1 MTVVIREEIQ
11 HQTLRFEH
19 LRKQIGNYM
28 DQDQINQVLKAYK
41 FSADAHSGQ
50 LRKSGEPFIQHPL
63 AVSRI
68 LADMRMDHETL
79 IAAMLHDVI
88 EDTSIAKVQIKR
100 NFGSGVAQI
109 VDGLSKLTQIEF
121 ESYAE
126 AQAKN
131 FQKMLMAMAT
141 DIRVILVKL
150 ADRMHN
156 MRTIQHLSLK
166 KRKLIAKETLEIY
179 APIAHR
185 LGINSIRLEL
195 EELGFST
202 LYPLRQAVLSN
213 VINKIRGNRKE
224 VIKKIGNRLK
234 RNLRQEGL
242 VAHVVGREKHL
253 YSIYNKM
260 KEKGLHFSEV
270 RDVYAFRIIVDS
282 VDTCYR
288 TLGLIHGVYKPIPGA
303 FKDYIALPK
312 ANGYQ
317 SLHTGLFGPFG
328 GPIEIQIR
336 TNEMDHMAEAG
347 IAAHWSYK
355 TGDSAKKN
363 AKKLAHEWLRGVLEI
378 QQKAGNSLEF
388 LEHVKIDL
396 FPDEVFILTP
406 NGDVFKLPQ
415 GACAVDLAF
424 AIHTDVGK
432 KCIGCRINKRI
443 APLRTKLQNGDQ
455 IEIVT
460 APNATPNPMWLSYV
474 VTAKARANIRHYQ
487 KNQQRDEAIRLGM
500 RMLENTFVSGPI
512 SIKNCEQQELNNIL
526 KKLRLTEIDDLYAEI
541 GLGNKS
547 PFLIAETVKNEL
559 LKANP
564 NLKTKIKQT
573 GPLLIKGT
581 EGMVI
586 SVPKCCYPIPGDQI
600 MGVLTSGRGIV
611 IHRPN
616 CKNTNEY
623 RKAPEQ
629 WVDVD
634 WAEVVDKEFSS
645 EIVLD
650 VQNRRGV
657 LATVAASCAER
668 EANIEEVN
676 LSDRDEYYMIMRLTI
691 GVKDRKHLADIIRVL
706 RKIKTVVRVS
716 RKL

>member
-1 MTVVIREEIQ
+1 MTVAVTEEY
-11 HQTLRFEH
+11 HQQAPRFEH
-19 LRKQIGNYM
+19 LRKQICNYM
-28 DQDQINQVLKAYK
+28 DQEQIDQVSKAYK
-41 FSADAHSGQ
+41 FSANAHSGQ
-50 LRKSGEPFIQHPL
+50 LRKSGEPFIEHPL
-63 AVSRI
+63 AVSKI

-88 EDTSIAKVQIKR
+88 EDTSVAKAQIKR

-121 ESYAE
+121 DSYAE

-131 FQKMLMAMAT
+131 FQKMLMAMAS

-156 MRTIQHLSLK
+156 MRTIQHLSLQ

-202 LYPLRQAVLSN
+202 LYPLRQAVLSR
-213 VINKIRGNRKE
+213 VISKIRGNRKE

-234 RNLRQEGL
+234 RGLRQDGL
-242 VAHVVGREKHL
+242 VAHVIGREKHL

-260 KEKGLHFSEV
+260 KEKNLHFNEV

-288 TLGLIHGVYKPIPGA
+288 TLGLIHGLYKPIPGA

-317 SLHTGLFGPFG
+317 SLHTVLFGPFG
-328 GPIEIQIR
+328 VPIEIQIR

-355 TGDSAKKN
+355 TGDRAKKN

-396 FPDEVFILTP
+396 VPDEVFILTP
-406 NGDVFKLPQ
+406 NGDVFKLPR
-415 GACAVDLAF
+415 GSCAIDLAF

-432 KCIGCRINKRI
+432 RCVGCRINKRI

-460 APNATPNPMWLSYV
+460 APNATPNPMWLGYV
-474 VTAKARANIRHYQ
+474 VTAKARANIRHYL

-500 RMLENTFVSGPI
+500 RMLENTFISGPI
-512 SIKNCEQQELNNIL
+512 SIKDCQDQELKNIL
-526 KKLRLTEIDDLYAEI
+526 TKLNLTNLDDLYAEI

-547 PFLIAETVKNEL
+547 PLFIAETLKNEIR
-559 LKANP
+559 KASHN
-564 NLKTKIKQT
+564 NEEKIKQT
-573 GPLLIKGT
+573 GPLLIRGT

-586 SVPKCCYPIPGDQI
+586 SVPKCCHPIPGDQI

-645 EIVLD
+645 EIIID
-650 VQNRRGV
+650 VRNERGV
-657 LATVAASCAER
+657 LATVAASCADR
-668 EANIEEVN
+668 EVNIEEID
-676 LSDRDEYYMIMRLTI
+676 LSERDEYYMVMRLTI
-691 GVKDRKHLADIIRVL
+691 SVKDRKHLADLIRVL
-706 RKIKTVVRVS
+706 RKIKTVVRVN

>member
-1 MTVVIREEIQ
+1 MAVTEEY
-11 HQTLRFEH
+11 HQQAPRFEH
-19 LRKQIGNYM
+19 LRKQICNYM
-28 DQDQINQVLKAYK
+28 DQEQIDQVSQAYK

-50 LRKSGEPFIQHPL
+50 LRKSGEPFIEHPL
-63 AVSRI
+63 AVSKI

-88 EDTSIAKVQIKR
+88 EDTSVAKAQIRR

-121 ESYAE
+121 DSYAE

-131 FQKMLMAMAT
+131 FQKMLMAMAS

-156 MRTIQHLSLK
+156 MRTIQHLSLQ

-202 LYPLRQAVLSN
+202 LYPLRQAVLSR
-213 VINKIRGNRKE
+213 VISKIRGNRKE

-234 RNLRQEGL
+234 RNLRQDGL
-242 VAHVVGREKHL
+242 VAHVIGREKHL

-260 KEKGLHFSEV
+260 KEKNLHFNEV

-288 TLGLIHGVYKPIPGA
+288 TLGLIHGLYKPIPGA

-317 SLHTGLFGPFG
+317 SLHTVLFGPFG
-328 GPIEIQIR
+328 VPIEIQIR

-355 TGDSAKKN
+355 TGDRAKKN

-406 NGDVFKLPQ
+406 NGDVFKLPR
-415 GACAVDLAF
+415 GSCAIDLAF

-432 KCIGCRINKRI
+432 RCVGCRINKRI

-460 APNATPNPMWLSYV
+460 APNATPNPMWLGYV
-474 VTAKARANIRHYQ
+474 VTARARANIRHYL

-500 RMLENTFVSGPI
+500 RMLENTFISGSI
-512 SIKNCEQQELNNIL
+512 SIKDCQDQELKNIL
-526 KKLRLTEIDDLYAEI
+526 TKLNLTNLDDLYAEI

-547 PFLIAETVKNEL
+547 PLLIAETLKNEIR
-559 LKANP
+559 KASN
-564 NLKTKIKQT
+564 NNKEKIEQT
-573 GPLLIKGT
+573 GPLLIRGT

-645 EIVLD
+645 EIIID
-650 VQNRRGV
+650 VRNERGV
-657 LATVAASCAER
+657 LATVAASCADR
-668 EANIEEVN
+668 EVNIEEID
-676 LSDRDEYYMIMRLTI
+676 LSERDEYYMVMRLTI
-691 GVKDRKHLADIIRVL
+691 SVKDRKHLADLIRVL
-706 RKIKTVVRVS
+706 RKIKTVVRVN

>member
-1 MTVVIREEIQ
+1 MAVTEEY
-11 HQTLRFEH
+11 HQQAPRFEH
-19 LRKQIGNYM
+19 LRKQICNYM
-28 DQDQINQVLKAYK
+28 DKEQIDQVSQAYK

-50 LRKSGEPFIQHPL
+50 LRKSGEPFIEHPL
-63 AVSRI
+63 AVSKI

-88 EDTSIAKVQIKR
+88 EDTSVAKAQIRR

-121 ESYAE
+121 DSYAE

-131 FQKMLMAMAT
+131 FQKMLMAMAS

-156 MRTIQHLSLK
+156 MRTIQHLSLQ

-202 LYPLRQAVLSN
+202 LYPLRQAVLSR
-213 VINKIRGNRKE
+213 VISKIRGNRKE

-234 RNLRQEGL
+234 RNLRQDGL
-242 VAHVVGREKHL
+242 VAHVIGREKHL

-260 KEKGLHFSEV
+260 KEKNLHFNEV

-288 TLGLIHGVYKPIPGA
+288 TLGLIHGLYKPIPGA

-317 SLHTGLFGPFG
+317 SLHTVLFGPFG
-328 GPIEIQIR
+328 VPIEIQIR

-355 TGDSAKKN
+355 TGDRAKKN

-406 NGDVFKLPQ
+406 NGDVFKLPR
-415 GACAVDLAF
+415 GSCAIDLAF

-432 KCIGCRINKRI
+432 RCVGCRINKRI

-460 APNATPNPMWLSYV
+460 APNATPNPMWLGYV
-474 VTAKARANIRHYQ
+474 VTARARANIRHYL

-500 RMLENTFVSGPI
+500 RMLENTFISGSI
-512 SIKNCEQQELNNIL
+512 SIKDCQDQELKNIL
-526 KKLRLTEIDDLYAEI
+526 TKLNLTNLDDLYAEI

-547 PFLIAETVKNEL
+547 PLLIAETLKNEIR
-559 LKANP
+559 KASHN
-564 NLKTKIKQT
+564 NKEKIEQT
-573 GPLLIKGT
+573 GPLLIRGT

-645 EIVLD
+645 EIIID
-650 VQNRRGV
+650 VRNERGV
-657 LATVAASCAER
+657 LATVAASCADR
-668 EANIEEVN
+668 EVNIEEID
-676 LSDRDEYYMIMRLTI
+676 LSERDEYYMVMRLTI
-691 GVKDRKHLADIIRVL
+691 SVKDRKHLADLIRVL
-706 RKIKTVVRVS
+706 RKIKTVVRVN

>member
-1 MTVVIREEIQ
+1 MAVTEEY
-11 HQTLRFEH
+11 HQQAPRFEH
-19 LRKQIGNYM
+19 LRKQICNYM
-28 DQDQINQVLKAYK
+28 DQEQIDQVSQAYK

-50 LRKSGEPFIQHPL
+50 LRKSGEPFIEHPL
-63 AVSRI
+63 AVSKI

-88 EDTSIAKVQIKR
+88 EDTSVAKAQIRR

-121 ESYAE
+121 DSYAE

-131 FQKMLMAMAT
+131 FQKMLMAMAS

-156 MRTIQHLSLK
+156 MRTIQHLSLQ

-202 LYPLRQAVLSN
+202 LYPLRQAVLSR
-213 VINKIRGNRKE
+213 VISKIRGNRKE

-234 RNLRQEGL
+234 RNLRQDGL
-242 VAHVVGREKHL
+242 VAHVIGREKHL

-260 KEKGLHFSEV
+260 KEKNLHFNEV

-288 TLGLIHGVYKPIPGA
+288 TLGLIHGLYKPIPGT

-317 SLHTGLFGPFG
+317 SLHTVLFGPFG
-328 GPIEIQIR
+328 VPIEIQIR

-355 TGDSAKKN
+355 TGDRAKKN

-406 NGDVFKLPQ
+406 NGDVFKLPR
-415 GACAVDLAF
+415 GSCAIDLAF

-432 KCIGCRINKRI
+432 RCVGCRINKRI

-460 APNATPNPMWLSYV
+460 APNATPNPMWLGYV
-474 VTAKARANIRHYQ
+474 VTARARANIRHYL

-500 RMLENTFVSGPI
+500 RMLENTFISGSI
-512 SIKNCEQQELNNIL
+512 SIKDCQDQELKNIL
-526 KKLRLTEIDDLYAEI
+526 TKLNLTNLDDLYAEI

-547 PFLIAETVKNEL
+547 PLLIAETLKNEIR
-559 LKANP
+559 KASHN
-564 NLKTKIKQT
+564 NKEKIKQT
-573 GPLLIKGT
+573 GPLLIRGT

-645 EIVLD
+645 EIIID
-650 VQNRRGV
+650 VRNERGV
-657 LATVAASCAER
+657 LATVAASCADR
-668 EANIEEVN
+668 EVNIEEID
-676 LSDRDEYYMIMRLTI
+676 LSERDEYYMVMRLTI
-691 GVKDRKHLADIIRVL
+691 SVKDRKHLADLIRVL
-706 RKIKTVVRVS
+706 RKIKTVVRVN

>member
-1 MTVVIREEIQ
+1 MTVAVTEEY
-11 HQTLRFEH
+11 HQQAPRFEH
-19 LRKQIGNYM
+19 LRKQICNYM
-28 DQDQINQVLKAYK
+28 DQEQIDQVSKAYK
-41 FSADAHSGQ
+41 FSANAHSGQ
-50 LRKSGEPFIQHPL
+50 LRKSGEPFIEHPL
-63 AVSRI
+63 AVSKI

-88 EDTSIAKVQIKR
+88 EDTSVAKAQIKR

-121 ESYAE
+121 DSYAE

-131 FQKMLMAMAT
+131 FQKMLMAMAS

-156 MRTIQHLSLK
+156 MRTIQHLSLQ

-202 LYPLRQAVLSN
+202 LYPLRQAVLSR
-213 VINKIRGNRKE
+213 VISKIRGNRKE

-234 RNLRQEGL
+234 RGLRQDGL
-242 VAHVVGREKHL
+242 VAHVIGREKHL

-260 KEKGLHFSEV
+260 KEKNLHFNEV

-288 TLGLIHGVYKPIPGA
+288 TLGLIHGLYKPIPGA

-317 SLHTGLFGPFG
+317 SLHTVLFGPFG
-328 GPIEIQIR
+328 VPIEIQIR

-355 TGDSAKKN
+355 TGDRAKKN

-406 NGDVFKLPQ
+406 NGDVFKLPR
-415 GACAVDLAF
+415 GACAIDLAF

-432 KCIGCRINKRI
+432 RCVGCRINKRI

-460 APNATPNPMWLSYV
+460 APNATPNPMWLGYV
-474 VTAKARANIRHYQ
+474 VTAKARANIRHYL

-500 RMLENTFVSGPI
+500 RMLENTFISGPI
-512 SIKNCEQQELNNIL
+512 SIKDCQDQELKNIL
-526 KKLRLTEIDDLYAEI
+526 TKLNLTNLDDLYAEI

-547 PFLIAETVKNEL
+547 PLFIAETLKNEIR
-559 LKANP
+559 KASHN
-564 NLKTKIKQT
+564 NEEKIKQT
-573 GPLLIKGT
+573 GPLLIRGT

-586 SVPKCCYPIPGDQI
+586 SVPKCCHPIPGDQI

-645 EIVLD
+645 EIIID
-650 VQNRRGV
+650 VRNERGV
-657 LATVAASCAER
+657 LATVAASCADR
-668 EANIEEVN
+668 EVNIEEID
-676 LSDRDEYYMIMRLTI
+676 LSERDEYYMVMRLTI
-691 GVKDRKHLADIIRVL
+691 SVKDRKHLADLIRVL
-706 RKIKTVVRVS
+706 RKIKTVVRVN

>member
-1 MTVVIREEIQ
+1 MAVTEEY
-11 HQTLRFEH
+11 HQQAPRFEQ
-19 LRKQIGNYM
+19 LRKQICNYM
-28 DQDQINQVLKAYK
+28 DQEQIDQVSQAYK

-50 LRKSGEPFIQHPL
+50 LRKSGEPFIEHPL
-63 AVSRI
+63 AVSKI

-88 EDTSIAKVQIKR
+88 EDTSVAKAQIRR

-121 ESYAE
+121 DSYAE

-131 FQKMLMAMAT
+131 FQKMLMAMAS

-156 MRTIQHLSLK
+156 MRTIQHLSLQ

-202 LYPLRQAVLSN
+202 LYPLRQAVLSR
-213 VINKIRGNRKE
+213 VISKIRGNRKE

-234 RNLRQEGL
+234 RNLRQDGL
-242 VAHVVGREKHL
+242 VAHVIGREKHL

-260 KEKGLHFSEV
+260 KEKNLHFNEV

-288 TLGLIHGVYKPIPGA
+288 TLGLIHGLYKPIPGA

-317 SLHTGLFGPFG
+317 SLHTVLFGPFG
-328 GPIEIQIR
+328 VPIEIQIR

-355 TGDSAKKN
+355 TGDRAKKN

-406 NGDVFKLPQ
+406 NGDVFKLPR
-415 GACAVDLAF
+415 GSCAIDLAF

-432 KCIGCRINKRI
+432 RCVGCRINKRI

-460 APNATPNPMWLSYV
+460 APNATPNPMWLGYV
-474 VTAKARANIRHYQ
+474 VTARARANIRHYL

-500 RMLENTFVSGPI
+500 RMLENTFISGPI
-512 SIKNCEQQELNNIL
+512 SIKDCQDQELKNIL
-526 KKLRLTEIDDLYAEI
+526 TKLNLTNLDDLYAEI

-547 PFLIAETVKNEL
+547 PLLIAETLKNEIR
-559 LKANP
+559 KASHN
-564 NLKTKIKQT
+564 NKEKIKQT
-573 GPLLIKGT
+573 GPLLIRGT

-645 EIVLD
+645 EIIID
-650 VQNRRGV
+650 VRNERGV
-657 LATVAASCAER
+657 LATVAASCADR
-668 EANIEEVN
+668 EVNIEEID
-676 LSDRDEYYMIMRLTI
+676 LSERDEYYMVMRLTI
-691 GVKDRKHLADIIRVL
+691 SVKDRKHLADLIRVL
-706 RKIKTVVRVS
+706 RKIKTVVRVN

>member
-1 MTVVIREEIQ
+1 MTVAVTEEY
-11 HQTLRFEH
+11 HQQAPRFEH
-19 LRKQIGNYM
+19 LRKQICNYM
-28 DQDQINQVLKAYK
+28 DQGQIDQVSKAYK
-41 FSADAHSGQ
+41 FSANAHSGQ
-50 LRKSGEPFIQHPL
+50 LRKSGEPFIEHPL
-63 AVSRI
+63 AVSKI

-88 EDTSIAKVQIKR
+88 EDTSVAKAQIKR

-121 ESYAE
+121 DSYAE

-131 FQKMLMAMAT
+131 FQKMLMAMAS

-156 MRTIQHLSLK
+156 MRTIQHLSLQ

-202 LYPLRQAVLSN
+202 LYPLRQAVLSR
-213 VINKIRGNRKE
+213 VISKIRGNRKE

-234 RNLRQEGL
+234 RGLRQDGL
-242 VAHVVGREKHL
+242 VAHVIGREKHL

-260 KEKGLHFSEV
+260 KEKNLHFNEV

-288 TLGLIHGVYKPIPGA
+288 TLGLIHGLYKPIPGA

-317 SLHTGLFGPFG
+317 SLHTVLFGPFG
-328 GPIEIQIR
+328 VPIEIQIR

-355 TGDSAKKN
+355 TGDRAKKN

-406 NGDVFKLPQ
+406 NGDVFKLPR
-415 GACAVDLAF
+415 GSCAIDLAF

-432 KCIGCRINKRI
+432 RCVGCRINKRI

-460 APNATPNPMWLSYV
+460 APNATPNPMWLGYV
-474 VTAKARANIRHYQ
+474 VTAKARANIRHYL

-500 RMLENTFVSGPI
+500 RMLENTFISGPI
-512 SIKNCEQQELNNIL
+512 SIKDCQDQELKNIL
-526 KKLRLTEIDDLYAEI
+526 TKLNLTNLDDLYAEI

-547 PFLIAETVKNEL
+547 PLFIAETLKNEIR
-559 LKANP
+559 KASHN
-564 NLKTKIKQT
+564 NEEKIKQT
-573 GPLLIKGT
+573 GPLLIRGT

-586 SVPKCCYPIPGDQI
+586 SVPKCCHPIPGDQI

-645 EIVLD
+645 EIIID
-650 VQNRRGV
+650 VRNERGV
-657 LATVAASCAER
+657 LATVAASCADR
-668 EANIEEVN
+668 EVNIEEID
-676 LSDRDEYYMIMRLTI
+676 LSERDEYYMVMRLTI
-691 GVKDRKHLADIIRVL
+691 SVKDRKHLADLIRVL
-706 RKIKTVVRVS
+706 RKIKTVVRVN

>member
-1 MTVVIREEIQ
+1 MTVAVTEEY
-11 HQTLRFEH
+11 HQQAPRFEH
-19 LRKQIGNYM
+19 LRKQICNYM
-28 DQDQINQVLKAYK
+28 DQEQIDQVSKAYK
-41 FSADAHSGQ
+41 FSANAHSGQ
-50 LRKSGEPFIQHPL
+50 LRKSGEPFIEHPL
-63 AVSRI
+63 AVSKI

-88 EDTSIAKVQIKR
+88 EDTSVAKAQIKR

-121 ESYAE
+121 DSYAE

-131 FQKMLMAMAT
+131 FQKMLMAMAS

-156 MRTIQHLSLK
+156 MRTIQHLSLQ

-202 LYPLRQAVLSN
+202 LYPLRQAVLSR
-213 VINKIRGNRKE
+213 VISKIRGNRKE

-234 RNLRQEGL
+234 RGLRQDGL
-242 VAHVVGREKHL
+242 VAHVIGREKHL

-260 KEKGLHFSEV
+260 KEKNLHFNEV

-288 TLGLIHGVYKPIPGA
+288 TLGLIHGLYKPIPGA

-317 SLHTGLFGPFG
+317 SLHTVLFGPFG
-328 GPIEIQIR
+328 VPIEIQIR

-355 TGDSAKKN
+355 TGDRAKKN

-406 NGDVFKLPQ
+406 NGDVFKLPR
-415 GACAVDLAF
+415 GSCAIDLAF

-432 KCIGCRINKRI
+432 RCVGCRINKRI

-460 APNATPNPMWLSYV
+460 APNATPNPMWLGYV
-474 VTAKARANIRHYQ
+474 VTAKARANIRHYL

-500 RMLENTFVSGPI
+500 RMLENTFISGSI
-512 SIKNCEQQELNNIL
+512 SIKDCQDQELKNIL
-526 KKLRLTEIDDLYAEI
+526 TKLNLTNLDDLYAEI

-547 PFLIAETVKNEL
+547 PLFIAETLKNEIR
-559 LKANP
+559 KASHN
-564 NLKTKIKQT
+564 NEEKIKQT
-573 GPLLIKGT
+573 GPLLIRGT

-586 SVPKCCYPIPGDQI
+586 SVPKCCHPIPGDQI

-645 EIVLD
+645 EIIID
-650 VQNRRGV
+650 VRNERGV
-657 LATVAASCAER
+657 LATVAASCADR
-668 EANIEEVN
+668 EVNIEEID
-676 LSDRDEYYMIMRLTI
+676 LSERDEYYMVMRLTI
-691 GVKDRKHLADIIRVL
+691 SVKDRKHLADLIRVL
-706 RKIKTVVRVS
+706 RKIKTVVRVN

>member
-1 MTVVIREEIQ
+1 MAVTEEY
-11 HQTLRFEH
+11 HQQAPRFEH
-19 LRKQIGNYM
+19 LRKQICNYM
-28 DQDQINQVLKAYK
+28 DQEQIDQVSQAYK

-50 LRKSGEPFIQHPL
+50 LRKSGEPFIEHPL
-63 AVSRI
+63 AVSKI

-88 EDTSIAKVQIKR
+88 EDTSVAKAQIRR

-121 ESYAE
+121 DSYAE

-131 FQKMLMAMAT
+131 FQKMLMAMAS

-156 MRTIQHLSLK
+156 MRTIQHLSLQ

-202 LYPLRQAVLSN
+202 LYPLRQAVLSR
-213 VINKIRGNRKE
+213 VISKIRGNRIE

-234 RNLRQEGL
+234 RNLRQDGL
-242 VAHVVGREKHL
+242 VAHVIGREKHL

-260 KEKGLHFSEV
+260 KEKNLHFNEV

-288 TLGLIHGVYKPIPGA
+288 TLGLIHGLYKPIPGA

-317 SLHTGLFGPFG
+317 SLHTVLFGPFG
-328 GPIEIQIR
+328 VPIEIQIR

-355 TGDSAKKN
+355 TGDRAKKN

-406 NGDVFKLPQ
+406 NGDVFKLPR
-415 GACAVDLAF
+415 GSCAIDLAF

-432 KCIGCRINKRI
+432 RCVGCRINQRI

-460 APNATPNPMWLSYV
+460 APNATPNPMWLGYV
-474 VTAKARANIRHYQ
+474 VTAKARANIRHYL

-500 RMLENTFVSGPI
+500 RMLENTFISGPI
-512 SIKNCEQQELNNIL
+512 SIKDCQDQELKNIL
-526 KKLRLTEIDDLYAEI
+526 TKLNLTNLDDLYAEI

-547 PFLIAETVKNEL
+547 PLFIAETLKNEIR
-559 LKANP
+559 KASHN
-564 NLKTKIKQT
+564 NEEKIKQT
-573 GPLLIKGT
+573 GPLLIRGT

-645 EIVLD
+645 EIIID
-650 VQNRRGV
+650 VRNERGV
-657 LATVAASCAER
+657 LATVAASCADR
-668 EANIEEVN
+668 EVNIEEID
-676 LSDRDEYYMIMRLTI
+676 LSERDEYYMVMRLTI
-691 GVKDRKHLADIIRVL
+691 SVKDRKHLADLIRVL
-706 RKIKTVVRVS
+706 RKIKTVVRVN

>member
-1 MTVVIREEIQ
+1 MAVTEEY
-11 HQTLRFEH
+11 HQQAPRFEH
-19 LRKQIGNYM
+19 LRKQICNYM
-28 DQDQINQVLKAYK
+28 DQEQIDQVSQAYK

-50 LRKSGEPFIQHPL
+50 LRKSGAPFIEHPL
-63 AVSRI
+63 AVSKI

-88 EDTSIAKVQIKR
+88 EDTSVAKAQIRR

-121 ESYAE
+121 DSYAE

-131 FQKMLMAMAT
+131 FQKMLMAMAS

-156 MRTIQHLSLK
+156 MRTIQHLSLQ

-202 LYPLRQAVLSN
+202 LYPLRQAVLSR
-213 VINKIRGNRKE
+213 VISKIRGNRKE

-234 RNLRQEGL
+234 RNLRQDGL
-242 VAHVVGREKHL
+242 VAHVIGREKHL

-260 KEKGLHFSEV
+260 KEKNLHFNEV

-288 TLGLIHGVYKPIPGA
+288 TLGLIHGLYKPIPGA

-317 SLHTGLFGPFG
+317 SLHTVLFGPFG
-328 GPIEIQIR
+328 VPIEIQIR

-355 TGDSAKKN
+355 TGDRAKKN

-406 NGDVFKLPQ
+406 NGDVFKLPR
-415 GACAVDLAF
+415 GSCAIDLAF

-432 KCIGCRINKRI
+432 RCVGCRINKRI

-460 APNATPNPMWLSYV
+460 APNATPNPMWLGYV
-474 VTAKARANIRHYQ
+474 VTARARANIRHYL

-500 RMLENTFVSGPI
+500 RMLENTFISGSI
-512 SIKNCEQQELNNIL
+512 SIKDCQDQELKNIL
-526 KKLRLTEIDDLYAEI
+526 TKLNLTNLDDLYAEI

-547 PFLIAETVKNEL
+547 PLFIAETLKNEIR
-559 LKANP
+559 KASHN
-564 NLKTKIKQT
+564 NKEKIKQT
-573 GPLLIKGT
+573 GPLLIRGT

-645 EIVLD
+645 EIIID
-650 VQNRRGV
+650 VRNERGV
-657 LATVAASCAER
+657 LATVAASCADR
-668 EANIEEVN
+668 EVNIEEID
-676 LSDRDEYYMIMRLTI
+676 LSERDEYYMVMRLTI
-691 GVKDRKHLADIIRVL
+691 SVKDRKHLADLIRVL
-706 RKIKTVVRVS
+706 RKIKTVVRVN

>member
-1 MTVVIREEIQ
+1 MAVTEEY
-11 HQTLRFEH
+11 HQQAPRFEH
-19 LRKQIGNYM
+19 LRKQICNYM
-28 DQDQINQVLKAYK
+28 DKEQIDQVSQAYK

-50 LRKSGEPFIQHPL
+50 LRKSGEPFIEHPL
-63 AVSRI
+63 AVSKI

-88 EDTSIAKVQIKR
+88 EDTSVAKAQIRR

-121 ESYAE
+121 DSYAE

-131 FQKMLMAMAT
+131 FQKMLMAMAS

-156 MRTIQHLSLK
+156 MRTIQHLSLQ

-202 LYPLRQAVLSN
+202 LYPLRQAVLSR
-213 VINKIRGNRKE
+213 VISKIRGNRKE

-234 RNLRQEGL
+234 RNLRQDGL
-242 VAHVVGREKHL
+242 VAHVIGREKHL

-260 KEKGLHFSEV
+260 KEKNLHFNEV

-288 TLGLIHGVYKPIPGA
+288 TLGLIHGLYKPIPGA

-317 SLHTGLFGPFG
+317 SLHTVLFGPFG
-328 GPIEIQIR
+328 VPIEIQIR

-355 TGDSAKKN
+355 TGDRAKKN

-406 NGDVFKLPQ
+406 NGDVFKLPR
-415 GACAVDLAF
+415 GSCAIDLAF

-432 KCIGCRINKRI
+432 RCVGCRINKRI

-460 APNATPNPMWLSYV
+460 APNATPNPMWLGYV
-474 VTAKARANIRHYQ
+474 VTARARANIRHYL

-500 RMLENTFVSGPI
+500 RMLENTFISGSI
-512 SIKNCEQQELNNIL
+512 SIKDCQDQELKNIL
-526 KKLRLTEIDDLYAEI
+526 TKLNLTNLDDLYAEI

-547 PFLIAETVKNEL
+547 PLLIAETLKNEIR
-559 LKANP
+559 KASN
-564 NLKTKIKQT
+564 NNKEKIEQT
-573 GPLLIKGT
+573 GPLLIRGT

-645 EIVLD
+645 EIIID
-650 VQNRRGV
+650 VRNERGV
-657 LATVAASCAER
+657 LATVAASCADR
-668 EANIEEVN
+668 EVNIEEID
-676 LSDRDEYYMIMRLTI
+676 LSERDEYYMVMRLTI
-691 GVKDRKHLADIIRVL
+691 SVKDRKHLADLIRVL
-706 RKIKTVVRVS
+706 RKIKTVVRVN